1 MARES
6 FAVLVESRAHG
17 DEAAARQIGR
27 EVTARI
33 VAEID
38 ARPALVRVLPP
49 GALPK
54 TPSGKLRRGAARAL
68 L

>member
-1 MARES
+1 
-6 FAVLVESRAHG
+6 
-17 DEAAARQIGR
+17 
-27 EVTARI
+27 
-33 VAEID
+33 VAEIN
-38 ARPALVRVLPP
+38 ARPAVVRVLPP